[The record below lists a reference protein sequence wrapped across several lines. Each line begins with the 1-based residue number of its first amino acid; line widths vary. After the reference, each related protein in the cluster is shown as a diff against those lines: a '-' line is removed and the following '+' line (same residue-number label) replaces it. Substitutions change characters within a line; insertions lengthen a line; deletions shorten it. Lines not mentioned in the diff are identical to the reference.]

1 MKKLYVVCTGND
13 ATNFVYAAKMLKIAE
28 ETSDEVCLIVDEHVL
43 HQWDEFMERVSS
55 IPVKLMT
62 QKDLINF

>member
-1 MKKLYVVCTGND
+1 MKKLYVMCTGND
-13 ATNFVYAAKMLKIAE
+13 ATNFSYAAKMLKVAE
-28 ETSDEVCLIVDEHVL
+28 ETSDEVCLIVDEQVL

-55 IPVKLMT
+55 IPVHLMT